1 MIKYIF
7 LLDATCIG
15 KWSQDSFDDGVDSK
29 SSSSTDSEG
38 WNTHDQGAMKR
49 LAKPGQLTNLIIRG
63 NNGISYCIQ
72 YRDQSRQVLQF
83 EKQMMSNDTKQD
95 QMPIQKSLQIKI
107 LARECPMMSHNV
119 LLGSDQYSNKKR
131 FEPRREILSSRF
143 SYEGPCQAALTDA
156 ASVSK
161 ASSNH
166 MNFHLNG
173 IFLVILVVILNPT
186 RPVLYI
192 FYPHAAS

>member
-1 MIKYIF
+1 
-7 LLDATCIG
+7 
-15 KWSQDSFDDGVDSK
+15 
-29 SSSSTDSEG
+29 
-38 WNTHDQGAMKR
+38 MKKVV
-49 LAKPGQLTNLIIRG
+49 KPGQLTNVIIRG

-72 YRDQSRQVLQF
+72 YRDQSRQVLQI

-95 QMPIQKSLQIKI
+95 QMHIQKSLQIKI
-107 LARECPMMSHNV
+107 FAKECPMMSHNV

-131 FEPRREILSSRF
+131 LDPRRELLSSRF

-166 MNFHLNG
+166 MNFHFNG